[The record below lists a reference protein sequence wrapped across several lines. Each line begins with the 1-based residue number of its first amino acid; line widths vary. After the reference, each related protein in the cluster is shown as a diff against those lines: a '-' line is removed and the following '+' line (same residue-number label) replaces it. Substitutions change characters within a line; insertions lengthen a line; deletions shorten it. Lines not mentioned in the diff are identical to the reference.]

1 MKLKT
6 DNDEKSFSKLN
17 KEAKIP
23 NNNDDHQT
31 ANQPRSHALPS
42 CGGKT
47 LAGAGHVTRGNL
59 IASGEEGKVSNYML
73 PLPQFTLQ
81 LQGVRVLCTINFENH
96 IKFKHLLNLV
106 PVCF

>member
-1 MKLKT
+1 VKLKT

-31 ANQPRSHALPS
+31 ANQPRSQALPS
-42 CGGKT
+42 CGRKT

-59 IASGEEGKVSNYML
+59 IAPGEEGKV
-73 PLPQFTLQ
+73 
-81 LQGVRVLCTINFENH
+81 
-96 IKFKHLLNLV
+96 
-106 PVCF
+106 